1 MMPILSEVW
10 MKRFAVLLTLLVL
23 WIPPRAFA
31 QVDPTAPLVGSFSS
45 DGLARID
52 RWLNHYIKE
61 DLIAGAVM
69 TIQQDG
75 KPVYESAVGWSDRE
89 SGREMT
95 METLFRIASQTKAV
109 ASVAFLTLF
118 EEGRVGLDDPVSRHI
133 PEFAETT
140 VAVAGP
146 TGTEIVPADREI
158 TLRDLLTH
166 TSGISYGVESRVV
179 PFYQAKGLGPAAGYG
194 WYLADKDEG
203 VCKSMERLA
212 TLPFVAQPGKEW
224 VYGYSTDV
232 LGCVIERISGMPL
245 DEFIRS
251 RVTGPLGMKDTHF
264 FVPTSE
270 RNRLATVYSSGPD
283 GRVVRG
289 LEGPKGQGDYVE
301 GPRRNF
307 SGGAGLVSTA
317 SDYVRFME
325 MLRNGGAL
333 GDVRILSPRTVRLM
347 TTSHE
352 PNVYS
357 QDGRGF
363 GLGFEIV
370 DEFGA
375 DGIVSEGAFSW
386 GGAYS
391 SSYRV
396 DPNAGLVMILLTQTL
411 PNTTDIRARFP
422 TMVYQA
428 LVNR

>member
-1 MMPILSEVW
+1 MI
-10 MKRFAVLLTLLVL
+10 RFAVLLTGLVL
-23 WIPPRAFA
+23 WLPSWAVA
-31 QVDPTAPLVGSFSS
+31 QAAPSAPFVGSFSS
-45 DGLARID
+45 DRLARID
-52 RWLNHYIKE
+52 SWLNHYI
-61 DLIAGAVM
+61 DQDRIAGAVVV
-69 TIQQDG
+69 IQQDG
-75 KPVYESAVGWSDRE
+75 VPVYERAVGWSDRE

-95 METLFRIASQTKAV
+95 METLFRIASQTKAIT
-109 ASVAFLTLF
+109 SVAFLTLF
-118 EEGRVGLDDPVSRHI
+118 EEGRVGLDDPVSRFI

-158 TLRDLLTH
+158 TVRDLLTQ
-166 TSGISYGVESRVV
+166 TSGISYGTESGVA
-179 PFYQAKGLGPAAGYG
+179 PLYQAKGLGPAAGYG
-194 WYLADKDEG
+194 WYLADKDEDI
-203 VCKSMERLA
+203 CESMERLA
-212 TLPFVAQPGKEW
+212 TLPFVAQPGEEW

-232 LGCVIERISGMPL
+232 LGCVIERISDLPL

-251 RVTGPLGMKDTHF
+251 RVTGPLGMKDTYF
-264 FVPTSE
+264 YVPTTE
-270 RNRLATVYSSGPD
+270 RSRLATVYSSGPD
-283 GRVVRG
+283 GRIV
-289 LEGPKGQGDYVE
+289 LAPEGSRGQGDYVD
-301 GPRRNF
+301 GPRRSF

-317 SDYVRFME
+317 SDYLRFME

-347 TTSHE
+347 TTSRA
-352 PNVYS
+352 PNLYS

-370 DEFGA
+370 DEFGG

-396 DPNAGLVMILLTQTL
+396 DPDAGLVMILLTQTL